1 VSGTSDTLVVGTRG
15 SQLARAQTQWVID
28 RLRHFHAPLKVHM
41 EIIRTTGDRL
51 QSRPLPEIGGKGLF
65 TAELE
70 QALLDGRID
79 LAVHSAKD
87 LPTDLRPGSA
97 VLAWPPRE
105 NPRDAWVSADGTR
118 LTDLPKGS
126 VVGTSSLRRQAQLL
140 VGRPDLQ
147 FVGLR
152 GNIDTRIRK
161 IREGQCAGAVLAM
174 AGLIRANLADHVTH
188 VLEPSLCLPA
198 AGQGALALQ
207 GRADDER
214 VREWL
219 QPIHD
224 PRTATAVEIERA
236 ILAAL
241 DAGCRAPVAI
251 YAVCVG
257 TTLRC
262 DAVVLDPAGKRSVRA
277 TAEDKEQRPVVSRIL
292 EQLRAGGA
300 DDIIAACRRAES
312 A

>member
-15 SQLARAQTQWVID
+15 SQLARAQTQWVINH
-28 RLRHFHAPLKVHM
+28 LRQLHPPLDIRM

-51 QSRPLPEIGGKGLF
+51 QSRPLPEIGVKGLF

-87 LPTDLRPGSA
+87 LPTDLTPGLA

-105 NPRDAWVSADGTR
+105 DPRDAWVSADGIP
-118 LTDLPKGS
+118 LLDLPKGS

-140 VGRPDLQ
+140 VRRPDLK

-161 IREGQCAGAVLAM
+161 IRDGQCAGAVLAM
-174 AGLIRANLADHVTH
+174 AGLIRANLTDHVTH
-188 VLEPSLCLPA
+188 VLEPLWCLPA
-198 AGQGALALQ
+198 PGQGALALQ

-214 VREWL
+214 VRGWL

-224 PRTATAVEIERA
+224 PRTATLVETERA

-257 TTLRC
+257 TILRC
-262 DAVVLDPAGKRSVRA
+262 DAVVLDPQGKRSVRA
-277 TAEDKEQRPVVSRIL
+277 TAEDNQRRSVISRML

-300 DDIIAACRRAES
+300 NEIIAACRAGEGT
-312 A
+312 